1 MALCHDN
8 AWDMTRTALSIPILL
23 VVLLAAAAALF
34 TAPPPRSDV
43 NPEAAGLPAS
53 VPEIVSQR
61 CPRCG
66 WIESKREILA
76 SVASPTALAIYE
88 YTVRMGDG
96 TSSVFRE
103 ELPVSWRLGERLIV
117 IEGMK

>member
-23 VVLLAAAAALF
+23 VVFFAAAAAF
-34 TAPPPRSDV
+34 FNAPPPPSRV
-43 NPEAAGLPAS
+43 NPKAAVLPMAAA
-53 VPEIVSQR
+53 IVSSQR
-61 CPRCG
+61 CPHCG

-76 SVASPTALAIYE
+76 TVANPTALAIYE
-88 YTVRMGDG
+88 YTVRMADG
-96 TSSVFRE
+96 STSVFRE

-117 IEGMK
+117 IDGMR

>member
-23 VVLLAAAAALF
+23 VVLFAAAAALF
-34 TAPPPRSDV
+34 NATPVPSGVDSK
-43 NPEAAGLPAS
+43 AAVLPMAA
-53 VPEIVSQR
+53 EIVSRR
-61 CPRCG
+61 CPHCG
-66 WIESKREILA
+66 WIESKRQILA
-76 SVASPTALAIYE
+76 SVADPAALAIYE

-117 IEGMK
+117 IDGMR

>member
-1 MALCHDN
+1 VASSHDN
-8 AWDMTRTALSIPILL
+8 ALDMTRTALSIPILL
-23 VVLLAAAAALF
+23 VILFAAAAALF
-34 TAPPPRSDV
+34 NAPPPRSDV
-43 NPEAAGLPAS
+43 NPKAAALPAA
-53 VPEIVSQR
+53 VPEVASRR

-76 SVASPTALAIYE
+76 TVASPTALAIYE

-103 ELPVSWRLGERLIV
+103 QLPVSWRLGERLMV
-117 IEGMK
+117 IEGIR